1 MLKPRLRAG
10 PPREPIAGSGGPG
23 PRMNPMYLARTVQ
36 AGKPRYILRESVPA
50 GEGFGH
56 RDLCDLGAEP
66 RRFLVYPGGNAFYFA
81 EELLA
86 ALEDRG
92 VDPAPEELEDLFW
105 PFLEET
111 IRRRLEPFRKREQR
125 VRDDRRP
132 RREAPAAEV
141 HPFDR
146 RRLFFL
152 RTGQTDPRGMER
164 LPASLWA
171 HFSGK
176 SRDEIEQGFMDQETG
191 LRPRELKA
199 YTFAIFDLQRFFP
212 QRYARESPQ
221 ALDPAEMD
229 ERFLACLCG
238 LLEDARFWGGLRF
251 EDRMRGYLARYVVM
265 YFDFEFGPPPF
276 AEFLH
281 EFLHRRQAF
290 RPAAP
295 RPPGPEAAA
304 EAFGRPF
311 AELQA
316 MNRRQLTRLYRQR
329 ARELHP
335 DRGGSHERFIRLSE
349 AYQELLRGR
358 R

>member
-1 MLKPRLRAG
+1 
-10 PPREPIAGSGGPG
+10 
-23 PRMNPMYLARTVQ
+23 
-36 AGKPRYILRESVPA
+36 
-50 GEGFGH
+50 
-56 RDLCDLGAEP
+56 
-66 RRFLVYPGGNAFYFA
+66 
-81 EELLA
+81 
-86 ALEDRG
+86 
-92 VDPAPEELEDLFW
+92 
-105 PFLEET
+105 
-111 IRRRLEPFRKREQR
+111 
-125 VRDDRRP
+125 
-132 RREAPAAEV
+132 
-141 HPFDR
+141 
-146 RRLFFL
+146 
-152 RTGQTDPRGMER
+152 
-164 LPASLWA
+164 
-171 HFSGK
+171 
-176 SRDEIEQGFMDQETG
+176 MDQETG

-238 LLEDARFWGGLRF
+238 LLEDTRFWGGLRF

-276 AEFLH
+276 AEFLD

-311 AELQA
+311 ADLQA
-316 MNRRQLTRLYRQR
+316 MNRRQLTRLYRRR

>member
-1 MLKPRLRAG
+1 
-10 PPREPIAGSGGPG
+10 
-23 PRMNPMYLARTVQ
+23 MYLARTVQ

-50 GEGFGH
+50 GEGFRH

-86 ALEDRG
+86 ALRARG
-92 VDPAPEELEDLFW
+92 VDPDDEELEDIFW

-111 IRRRLEPFRKREQR
+111 IRRRLEPFRRRQER
-125 VRDDRRP
+125 VRDERRP
-132 RREAPAAEV
+132 RREAPAAAV

-146 RRLFFL
+146 RRLCFL
-152 RTGQTDPRGMER
+152 RTGRTDPAGIER
-164 LPASLWA
+164 LPSTLWA
-171 HFSGK
+171 RFSGK
-176 SRDEIEQGFMDQETG
+176 SRDEIEQEFMAQERV
-191 LRPRELKA
+191 LRPREVKA

-212 QRYARESPQ
+212 RRFARESPQ
-221 ALDPAEMD
+221 GLDPAEVD
-229 ERFLACLCG
+229 ERFLACLCA
-238 LLEDARFWGGLRF
+238 LLEDAPFWGGLRV
-251 EDRMRGYLARYVVM
+251 EDRMRDYLARYAVM
-265 YFDFEFGPPPF
+265 YFDFDFGPPPF

-295 RPPGPEAAA
+295 RPPQPESAA

-311 AELQA
+311 AELKA
-316 MNRRQLTRLYRQR
+316 MNRKQLTRLYRRR

-349 AYQELLRGR
+349 VYQELLRGR